1 MSRKLRF
8 IKPSLYPNENAQTLT
23 LERIKNNYQNGVTTN
38 LIPDTNILIAM
49 EKCADMKVN
58 NDQDRIRIL
67 KEHDLKELFDFFRAN
82 PFPNIAWCPFF
93 SLSEMPGKDANC
105 SYKKLKLFDQKFKF
119 ECAYEEDN
127 INDDTFDK
135 QETLKLID
143 NFTQGQKLTSY
154 TSYCSLLLIQ
164 IIEKNLNMSTFDIKI
179 NRYLDIVIS
188 ELDLVSSKEL
198 FIACIVFYSSSLKQ
212 NNGPYKEL
220 IKDIRNNFYSEKKT
234 KSFKKLSPLD
244 KMKSIASNGSFDLA
258 LINICNVGDFTGLDN
273 EKLDNWI
280 VSFDNKLFN
289 LVKHF
294 PNAKN
299 EKGESSFIYYNNLLE
314 IMPEHKDRLLTIMSL
329 LENRKNKTHKLE
341 KLQNEPLNIYMK
353 EIELIIDKF
362 HKMAMYGI

>member
-8 IKPSLYPNENAQTLT
+8 IKPSLYPSEKVQTLT
-23 LERIKNNYQNGVTTN
+23 LERIKYNYENGITTN

-49 EKCADMKVN
+49 EECADKKVN

-67 KEHDLKELFDFFRAN
+67 KDHDLIELFNLFGLN
-82 PFPNIAWCPFF
+82 SYPNIAWCPFF
-93 SLSEMPGKDANC
+93 SLSEMPGQYANYN
-105 SYKKLKLFDQKFKF
+105 YKKLKLFDKKFKF
-119 ECAYEEDN
+119 ECAYEEGN

-135 QETLKLID
+135 QQTLKLID

-164 IIEKNLNMSTFDIKI
+164 IIEKKLNMSTFDIKI
-179 NRYLDIVIS
+179 NRYLDIVIR

-220 IKDIRNNFYSEKKT
+220 IKDIRNNFYSEKKS
-234 KSFKKLSPLD
+234 KSYKKLSPLD

-258 LINICNVGDFTGLDN
+258 LINICNVGDFIGFDN

-294 PNAKN
+294 PSAKN
-299 EKGESSFIYYNNLLE
+299 EKGESSLIHYNNLLE
-314 IMPEHKDRLLTIMSL
+314 IMPEHEDRILSIMSL
-329 LENRKNKTHKLE
+329 LENRKNKILKFE
-341 KLQNEPLNIYMK
+341 KRQNEPLNIYMK
-353 EIELIIDKF
+353 EIESIIDKF
-362 HKMAMYGI
+362 HKMAINGI